1 MIRNAFIR
9 LLLLAFIPFLG
20 ITPAHAQEN
29 ADAKI
34 EALISHIGTLGDAK
48 FIRNGSEYGAKDA
61 AKFLRGKWQANKKD
75 IKTPADFIEKAA
87 SKSSTTGKPYMIRFK
102 DGKEIP
108 CGEYLKGRLAKE

>member
-1 MIRNAFIR
+1 MTRHTFLRILLITCIAFFGSESAR
-9 LLLLAFIPFLG
+9 
-20 ITPAHAQEN
+20 AQESG
-29 ADAKI
+29 DAKI

-48 FIRNGSEYGAKDA
+48 FIRNGSEYSAKDA

-102 DGKEIP
+102 DGKEVP
-108 CGEYLKGRLAKE
+108 CGDYLKGRLAKE